1 MNILITGGSG
11 FIGRNLVKELS
22 KFSSNKIYVID
33 KVKLDIKA
41 KNVFFS
47 KCNLQNYQSL
57 KKIKK
62 NFDYIFHLA
71 ADLGVKK
78 VIENPV
84 ETFKNNLI
92 TTENI
97 IKLAKE
103 QKKLKRILFFST
115 SEVYSV
121 VNKLG
126 KMNENDQLLL
136 PDLHHPRSSY
146 WLAKVLGEFLF
157 IRSKI
162 PFTIFRIFNIYGP
175 DMKKT
180 HVIPSVFYKLM
191 FKKKPIFENPN
202 HSRCFLFIND
212 AIKMFINAMKKKYK
226 NQIVNVANPH
236 ESIKI
241 KDLVL
246 KIQRI
251 LKVKKNITFKSIKN
265 QSIVKRTPS
274 IKKISFLEGKKI
286 QFTKLDDGLIYLK
299 KFYENQK

>member
-1 MNILITGGSG
+1 
-11 FIGRNLVKELS
+11 
-22 KFSSNKIYVID
+22 
-33 KVKLDIKA
+33 
-41 KNVFFS
+41 
-47 KCNLQNYQSL
+47 
-57 KKIKK
+57 
-62 NFDYIFHLA
+62 
-71 ADLGVKK
+71 
-78 VIENPV
+78 
-84 ETFKNNLI
+84 
-92 TTENI
+92 
-97 IKLAKE
+97 
-103 QKKLKRILFFST
+103 
-115 SEVYSV
+115 
-121 VNKLG
+121 
-126 KMNENDQLLL
+126 
-136 PDLHHPRSSY
+136 
-146 WLAKVLGEFLF
+146 
-157 IRSKI
+157 
-162 PFTIFRIFNIYGP
+162 
-175 DMKKT
+175 
-180 HVIPSVFYKLM
+180 M